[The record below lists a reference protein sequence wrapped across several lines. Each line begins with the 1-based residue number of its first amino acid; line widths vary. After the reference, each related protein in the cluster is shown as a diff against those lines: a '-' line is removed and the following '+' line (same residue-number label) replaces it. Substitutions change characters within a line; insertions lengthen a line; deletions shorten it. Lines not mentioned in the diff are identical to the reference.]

1 MSQSVSYYLVRLK
14 ELSNDVSRLFKANNN
29 SYYTNLLR
37 GFTAYE
43 VKVFAVTSSGENAT
57 YASNAF
63 SIVTTEGGKGPHWR
77 ISLARLP
84 YQRRF

>member
-1 MSQSVSYYLVRLK
+1 MVYWPNLPLPQSASYYLVRFK

-43 VKVFAVTSSGENAT
+43 VNVFAVTSNGENGT
-57 YASNAF
+57 YASNEV
-63 SIVTTEGGKGPHWR
+63 SIVTAEGGNDPPL
-77 ISLARLP
+77 S
-84 YQRRF
+84 

>member
-1 MSQSVSYYLVRLK
+1 MVYWPNLPLPQSASYYLVRFK

-43 VKVFAVTSSGENAT
+43 VNVFAVTSNGENGT
-57 YASNAF
+57 YASNAV
-63 SIVTTEGGKGPHWR
+63 SIVTAEGGNNPPL
-77 ISLARLP
+77 S
-84 YQRRF
+84 